1 MTVFMEGFNFKKP
14 AIFLL
19 VLIIFLAGFF
29 VLAPIVKAESPL
41 PAINYA
47 PNFWFDSQE
56 QYYPVDPLDFY
67 FENGLEINGEIA
79 VNKYNQLSLK
89 GKLDNLTVFY
99 HIKDEGNQ
107 WVYQYLPIP
116 PIVDRIEFEEIIR
129 F

>member
-1 MTVFMEGFNFKKP
+1 MEGFNFKKP
-14 AIFLL
+14 AYFLL
-19 VLIIFLAGFF
+19 VLIFLAGFF
-29 VLAPIVKAESPL
+29 IFVSFAKAESLP

-56 QYYPVDPLDFY
+56 QYYPVNPLDFY
-67 FENGLEINGEIA
+67 FESGLEISGEIA
-79 VNKYNQLSLK
+79 INKYNQLSLK
-89 GKLDNLTVFY
+89 GKLDNLTVLY